1 MEQAHPRQ
9 KNVARNQIKDG
20 VAAVPSQSLAA
31 VAARAR
37 RIAEHEMML
46 GAADA
51 VRKRS
56 KETAAAVPSLSLVV
70 RVRRTAEHKMG
81 LGAADAARKRSKKG
95 VVAAV
100 PSPSRR
106 VVAAGARHAANAARK
121 RSKEG
126 MAAAVPSPS
135 RRVVGAGARHAANA
149 ARKRSK
155 EGVTAA
161 VPSPSLGVVAA
172 ARVRRAAG
180 HSTPTAT
187 VGMVTATAGTVTVM
201 TGMETVVGGVVR
213 RAQHSRKSDCTVACP
228 KHLARPR
235 LLRMK

>member
-126 MAAAVPSPS
+126 
-135 RRVVGAGARHAANA
+135 
-149 ARKRSK
+149 
-155 EGVTAA
+155 VTAA